1 MVLKEISREQV
12 KKDVLEFL
20 ILKSGDTNLNETDN
34 AMRYG
39 VDDYDLIDMELILER
54 KYFGK
59 NSESDGADLDA
70 KETILEVSEKMFNYL
85 MRIKK

>member
-20 ILKSGDTNLNETDN
+20 TLKSGDINLNETDN

-59 NSESDGADLDA
+59 NSPSDGADLNAED
-70 KETILEVSEKMFNYL
+70 TLLEVSEKMFNYL
-85 MRIKK
+85 MRVKK